1 MQQPSIKTAEQ
12 IRNITDSCAY
22 LTEMLHYL
30 REHTKAGMRL
40 IDLENLSQEWLD
52 KRDLK

>member
-1 MQQPSIKTAEQ
+1 
-12 IRNITDSCAY
+12 
-22 LTEMLHYL
+22 MLHYL